1 MGRSSCGLKKRK
13 KGGWGGRASIM
24 NPPLPVQLVLP
35 IIIHLDTM
43 ERSFKLNDVI
53 YLPDSLVVS
62 CDFDN
67 GLCFGWSQSKQDVF
81 DWTLYSGRTSS
92 SNTGPSSDHTS
103 GSGLLILKFIP

>member
-1 MGRSSCGLKKRK
+1 
-13 KGGWGGRASIM
+13 M
-24 NPPLPVQLVLP
+24 NPPLLVQLVLP